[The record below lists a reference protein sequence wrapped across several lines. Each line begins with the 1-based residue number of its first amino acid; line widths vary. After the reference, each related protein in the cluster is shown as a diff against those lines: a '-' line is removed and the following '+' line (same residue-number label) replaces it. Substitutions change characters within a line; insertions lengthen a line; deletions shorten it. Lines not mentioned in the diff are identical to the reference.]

1 MAVLHHNDAVCRQG
15 LVHEVRDVHQRGTG
29 RGKAAHDAHDCRAA
43 ADIQERGRL
52 VQHQHGRFHG
62 QGARNADALT
72 LAAGKAR
79 GVRVG
84 VLLHGNAPQL
94 AGYADGNLGAG
105 DAQVLRAKGNV
116 VGNHAGY
123 DLVIR
128 VLEDQAQLTAGVPV
142 GREVGHA
149 ARADR
154 VTGKLDVS
162 LVGGQKPADD
172 GGQR

>member
-1 MAVLHHNDAVCRQG
+1 M
-15 LVHEVRDVHQRGTG
+15 
-29 RGKAAHDAHDCRAA
+29 
-43 ADIQERGRL
+43 
-52 VQHQHGRFHG
+52 
-62 QGARNADALT
+62 
-72 LAAGKAR
+72 
-79 GVRVG
+79 G

-94 AGYADGNLGAG
+94 AGHAGGNLITG

-116 VGNHAGY
+116 VGNHAGH

-128 VLEDQAQLTAGVPV
+128 VLEDQAQLAAGVPV

-149 ARADR
+149 ARANR
-154 VTGKLDVS
+154 VAGELDVS